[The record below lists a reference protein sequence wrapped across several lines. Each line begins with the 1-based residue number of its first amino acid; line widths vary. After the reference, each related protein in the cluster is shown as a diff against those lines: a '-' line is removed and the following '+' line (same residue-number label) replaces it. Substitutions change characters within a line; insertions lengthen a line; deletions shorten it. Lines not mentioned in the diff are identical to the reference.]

1 MWVSHAVEDMES
13 NYGLRESLHFAE
25 RGVRNMVK
33 GLPHDEK
40 L

>member
-1 MWVSHAVEDMES
+1 MGAVEDMGL

-25 RGVRNMVK
+25 GGVRNMVK